1 MIFSFFY
8 DFVLFLLTIYIYNV
22 ILCKKIS
29 SSIRLIHELFYCL
42 NRFIEK
48 FLEGIMSKKLLFILS
63 IVTVIISFTGI
74 SIVWSNRSDA
84 KLSDNTTVVVDG
96 NTHRTLKAEIGN
108 LYPGKTAEYVIN
120 LAGDNAREYD
130 VTLNFQGDDDG
141 VLKDYVTVAIITEN
155 TIIEKPLGEL
165 LKGDTVALGGNT
177 SVITLSYTMS
187 ESASNETQESDIS
200 FYIDLNA
207 KRS

>member
-1 MIFSFFY
+1 MTDLRNQEY
-8 DFVLFLLTIYIYNV
+8 KNDKKWAEY
-22 ILCKKIS
+22 CKK
-29 SSIRLIHELFYCL
+29 LD
-42 NRFIEK
+42 EK
-48 FLEGIMSKKLLFILS
+48 FDSL
-63 IVTVIISFTGI
+63 VIQSLVDYG
-74 SIVWSNRSDA
+74 
-84 KLSDNTTVVVDG
+84 VVDG
-96 NTHRTLKAEIGN
+96 NTHRTIKAEIGN

-130 VTLNFQGDDDG
+130 ITLNFQGDDDG

-155 TIIEKPLGEL
+155 TVIEKPLGEL

-187 ESASNETQESDIS
+187 ESASNETQESDIT